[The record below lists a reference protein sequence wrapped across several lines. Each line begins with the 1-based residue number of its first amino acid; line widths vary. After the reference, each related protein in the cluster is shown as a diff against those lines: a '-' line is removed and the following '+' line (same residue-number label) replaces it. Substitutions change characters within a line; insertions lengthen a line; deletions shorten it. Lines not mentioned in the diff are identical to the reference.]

1 MGKPRLTWAAIFSTG
16 KKLRSCLHPLFLQF
30 TDWTIMSYFWISPSY
45 KTVHLRVCVFFVVVS
60 LPNGS
65 VYPINGISSLI
76 YLYTHT
82 PSLCI
87 SVKRAALPAMYS
99 NGFSESTQWEN
110 PLPQNSVTSYCD
122 WIRLSV
128 FNFLLSVS
136 QKTGS
141 RDWSCN
147 FPRVLDKT
155 ASCVMKLCNT
165 KQNKLAPPQTTSPF
179 PTIYMFD

>member
-1 MGKPRLTWAAIFSTG
+1 M
-16 KKLRSCLHPLFLQF
+16 
-30 TDWTIMSYFWISPSY
+30 
-45 KTVHLRVCVFFVVVS
+45 FFVVVS

-65 VYPINGISSLI
+65 VYPIHCISSLL

-82 PSLCI
+82 PSLCF

-110 PLPQNSVTSYCD
+110 PLPQNSVTSYSD

-141 RDWSCN
+141 RDWSWN

-165 KQNKLAPPQTTSPF
+165 KQNKLAPPKTTSPF
-179 PTIYMFD
+179 PKIYMFDESVMFQFHKCFLWADKATKSWRSSGQLYLCVCVCV